1 MKPLDTPLLRPHQMS
16 EHQEEIR
23 LTKEKLSNPAIQ
35 DKGAVQRQLRNLS
48 LQYERQAPE
57 ALPAGEKD
65 TAAKREAALREEI
78 TQGMLSQEEMR
89 KNPPGAVDHHIRWER
104 ANKAKI
110 MQWKNLRLQ
119 LAADTSNPDTWDRDV
134 ANLERYRPAGARER
148 VRLDAQI
155 PGKMAFTGVD
165 EQKWE
170 TAFGSTHPDNS
181 ALNQVKRRQLTDEQ
195 RAAAAARLAKARAAK
210 RAKALAA
217 AEARAD
223 DSSLTPASV

>member
-134 ANLERYRPAGARER
+134 ANLERYRPAGTEGR

-155 PGKMAFTGVD
+155 PGKMAFTGVP
-165 EQKWE
+165 EEKWE
-170 TAFGSTHPDNS
+170 AAFGSTHPENS
-181 ALNQVKRRQLTDEQ
+181 ALNQVKRRQLTPEQ
-195 RAAAAARLAKARAAK
+195 RAAASVRLANARAAK

-217 AEARAD
+217 AEVAGET
-223 DSSLTPASV
+223 SSLTPASI